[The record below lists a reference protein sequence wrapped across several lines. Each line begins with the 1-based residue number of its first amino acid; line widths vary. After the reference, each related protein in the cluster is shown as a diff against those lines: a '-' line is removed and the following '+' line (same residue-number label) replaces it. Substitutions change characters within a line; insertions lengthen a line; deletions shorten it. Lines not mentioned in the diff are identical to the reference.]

1 MSVARREVC
10 HGTDHDDHDDHNP
23 STRLGVVLSPS
34 KDDDHEEIVDEHF
47 VSIVLRRAQDD
58 PEPGRGVVS
67 FVVRPC
73 HGVVLQH
80 RGVRMFVHA
89 VYFWFK
95 SDLSAEQ
102 TATVVQGIH
111 SLTTIKTVHHGY
123 AGVAASTDRP
133 VIDRSYSYAL
143 IVIFKDQQAHD
154 LYQTDPIH
162 DRFRELCSAFWEKVV
177 IYDSVG

>member
-1 MSVARREVC
+1 VIVISIEV
-10 HGTDHDDHDDHNP
+10 
-23 STRLGVVLSPS
+23 L
-34 KDDDHEEIVDEHF
+34 
-47 VSIVLRRAQDD
+47 
-58 PEPGRGVVS
+58 
-67 FVVRPC
+67 
-73 HGVVLQH
+73 
-80 RGVRMFVHA
+80 RMFVHA
-89 VYFWFK
+89 VYFWFMG
-95 SDLSAEQ
+95 DLTAEH

-111 SLTTIKTVHHGY
+111 SLTTITTVHRGF
-123 AGVAASTDRP
+123 AGVPASTDRP

>member
-1 MSVARREVC
+1 VLPVGKSATVRN
-10 HGTDHDDHDDHNP
+10 HDDHEDHNP

-47 VSIVLRRAQDD
+47 VSIV
-58 PEPGRGVVS
+58 S

-95 SDLSAEQ
+95 SGLSAEQ